1 MAVLRWQSAASR
13 ALLPP
18 RSPSALPAGP
28 ARFETVP
35 ARPPHAGDTMAAAA
49 LRLCAM
55 LCCPPLLL
63 LAAAAAAAQS
73 LPPAAP
79 PDHQCPTAAAHVVR
93 SAQKLCGG
101 GALSVAASLQSV
113 GIGGHRT
120 GTTAELLAKH
130 GFQTALDLRLLRAGG
145 AEEAELMEQLR
156 AGRISIGDRSKVR
169 LLLGVDGSELLRGGS
184 AHQQCG
190 GSDRADAGFTRQLQD
205 GANQGMSVDTIALVA
220 SVLVG
225 AAGYLV
231 QAYTARRSEQS
242 TAAQAQELHLR
253 EQTRQREHEQML
265 SQIGRTDRWL
275 DDCARLDAS
284 VLSCCV
290 GSIPACGRD

>member
-1 MAVLRWQSAASR
+1 MV
-13 ALLPP
+13 
-18 RSPSALPAGP
+18 
-28 ARFETVP
+28 
-35 ARPPHAGDTMAAAA
+35 AA
-49 LRLCAM
+49 LRLCGM
-55 LCCPPLLL
+55 LCSPLLL
-63 LAAAAAAAQS
+63 LLAAAAAQS

-79 PDHQCPTAAAHVVR
+79 PDPCPTAAAHVVS
-93 SAQKLCGG
+93 SAQKLCG
-101 GALSVAASLQSV
+101 AAPVAASLQSV
-113 GIGGHRT
+113 GIGGDRT
-120 GTTAELLAKH
+120 GATAELLAKH

-169 LLLGVDGSELLRGGS
+169 LLLGVDGSELRSGGS

-190 GSDRADAGFTRQLQD
+190 GSDRADASFTRQLQD
-205 GANQGMSVDTIALVA
+205 GADQGMSVDTIAIVA

-231 QAYTARRSEQS
+231 QAYTARRAEQS
-242 TAAQAQELHLR
+242 TAAQAQELHLH

-275 DDCARLDAS
+275 DDCARIDAS

-290 GSIPACGRD
+290 DIPACGRD

>member
-1 MAVLRWQSAASR
+1 M
-13 ALLPP
+13 
-18 RSPSALPAGP
+18 
-28 ARFETVP
+28 
-35 ARPPHAGDTMAAAA
+35 
-49 LRLCAM
+49 
-55 LCCPPLLL
+55 
-63 LAAAAAAAQS
+63 
-73 LPPAAP
+73 
-79 PDHQCPTAAAHVVR
+79 R
-93 SAQKLCGG
+93 SANKLCGG
-101 GALSVAASLQSV
+101 APVAASLQSV
-113 GIGGHRT
+113 GIGGDRT
-120 GTTAELLAKH
+120 GATAELLAKH

-145 AEEAELMEQLR
+145 AEEAELMGQLR

-169 LLLGVDGSELLRGGS
+169 LLLGLDGSELLRSGS

-205 GANQGMSVDTIALVA
+205 GADQGMSVDTIAIVA

-231 QAYTARRSEQS
+231 QAYTARRAEQS
-242 TAAQAQELHLR
+242 TAAQAQELHLH

-265 SQIGRTDRWL
+265 SQIARADRWL

-290 GSIPACGRD
+290 GLPARGRD

>member
-1 MAVLRWQSAASR
+1 MAVS
-13 ALLPP
+13 
-18 RSPSALPAGP
+18 
-28 ARFETVP
+28 
-35 ARPPHAGDTMAAAA
+35 A

-55 LCCPPLLL
+55 LCSPLLL
-63 LAAAAAAAQS
+63 LAAAQS
-73 LPPAAP
+73 LPPTAP

-93 SAQKLCGG
+93 SANKLCGG
-101 GALSVAASLQSV
+101 APVAASLQSV
-113 GIGGHRT
+113 GIGGDRT
-120 GTTAELLAKH
+120 GATAELLAKH

-145 AEEAELMEQLR
+145 AEEAELMGQLR

-169 LLLGVDGSELLRGGS
+169 LLLGVDGSELLSGSGS

-205 GANQGMSVDTIALVA
+205 GADRGMSVDTIAIVA

-231 QAYTARRSEQS
+231 QAYTARRAEQS
-242 TAAQAQELHLR
+242 TASQAQELHLH

-265 SQIGRTDRWL
+265 AQIGRTDRWL
-275 DDCARLDAS
+275 DDCARIDAS

-290 GSIPACGRD
+290 GLHLLVGATDCPRIVDLLVGRLPSTHGATLGHCQCAHVIREQQCCGFGEQLP